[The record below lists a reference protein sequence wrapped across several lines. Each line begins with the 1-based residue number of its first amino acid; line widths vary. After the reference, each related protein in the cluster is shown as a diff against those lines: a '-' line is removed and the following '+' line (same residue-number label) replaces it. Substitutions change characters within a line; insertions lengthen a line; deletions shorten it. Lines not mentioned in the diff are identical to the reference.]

1 MRTRRFLRY
10 DATAGSAMGIC
21 HLPSW
26 GKGLSFRDELGVTLE
41 RGETDEEEASGLG
54 LRSPALLDGLNYSL
68 A

>member
-21 HLPSW
+21 HLPW
-26 GKGLSFRDELGVTLE
+26 GKGLSFRGELGVTLE
-41 RGETDEEEASGLG
+41 RGETDGEEASGLG